1 MLTRVGIKEIM
12 DLLWAERR
20 DVQSW
25 SWGCGS
31 EKELLMRQEN
41 RALCEL
47 TEKGADL
54 LQKTRRDCKL

>member
-54 LQKTRRDCKL
+54 LQ